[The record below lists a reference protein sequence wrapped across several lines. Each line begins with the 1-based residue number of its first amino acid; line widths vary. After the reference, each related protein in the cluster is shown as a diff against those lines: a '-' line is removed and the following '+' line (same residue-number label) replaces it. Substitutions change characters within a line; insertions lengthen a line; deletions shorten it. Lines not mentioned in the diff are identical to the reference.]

1 MSRLCPS
8 QKHQA
13 LPVPASTMHPAV
25 LVGFGGALG
34 SIARWGIGELMPAS
48 TDADVPWATI
58 GVNLLGAFLL
68 GAVMASSMQTDTLLF
83 VGTGLLGGFTTMS
96 AFGFETVRLLQAD
109 STTAAAIYVTLNLL
123 APITAW
129 MGWHLSEA
137 VLA

>member
-1 MSRLCPS
+1 M
-8 QKHQA
+8 
-13 LPVPASTMHPAV
+13 
-25 LVGFGGALG
+25 
-34 SIARWGIGELMPAS
+34 MPAS